1 VKVCTL
7 KKYVDHCWDSWT
19 LPQKR
24 TAEKLLKTLEGKIP
38 APLKQNLPGLL
49 EKNAPSAL
57 ENGEFMTDV
66 LATWIKKGFV
76 AGPFPNIPLV
86 DFRANPLMAA
96 VQKTKVRP
104 ILNLSAP
111 KGRSFNDAV
120 NEWDIENLTM
130 STPKL
135 FGESLIK
142 AGKGALFS
150 KTDIQDAYKLIPNP
164 VDEWKYYGFSWLG
177 QFFLDTT
184 TVFGSKVAPAS
195 FDTLP
200 ETIVNITCS
209 VKKIPKQ
216 WIHRQ
221 LDDVPIVS
229 PKGSGITE
237 TFTKAYAKI
246 CGELGVP
253 LADPCPNHEKAFG
266 ASTHG
271 IVLGIGFDS
280 ETLEWY
286 LAKPKADN
294 LQQCIDEFLT
304 KKVCSLLE
312 AQILHGKMSAVAQM
326 SNFLMGF
333 RFHLVGFLKK
343 FGVNEKEVR
352 LIPRELKDD
361 LWIWKK
367 VINTARTG
375 VPLGESYG
383 EPPLFPLNFVSDAAG
398 AAFEW
403 HQGKCRN
410 VSIPGDRRVASIGFL
425 GEEICMIGIIRW
437 PITLLTRD
445 KSRKG
450 TFMGSKSGTL
460 EMVGLLIPF
469 VTCPKFLRG
478 RHIVLGVDNV
488 SVVYAWSK
496 KYCKN
501 DPETSLLIRTLH
513 VIEAYL
519 HCKIYVTHVRRLS
532 TNIAAMADR
541 LSRRSTVTPEDR
553 AWFDKVPVF
562 HPWGSLGK
570 WLETPV
576 LNWNLPLLVLQDIK
590 ALCDQ

>member
-1 VKVCTL
+1 MG
-7 KKYVDHCWDSWT
+7 HCWNSWT

-24 TAEKLLKTLEGKIP
+24 TVEKLLKTLQGKTP
-38 APLKQNLPGLL
+38 APLKFDLPALV
-49 EKNAPSAL
+49 EKNAPSAV

-76 AGPFPNIPLV
+76 AGPFPTIPYA

-120 NEWDIENLTM
+120 NEWKIENLIM

-135 FGESLIK
+135 FGESLVK

-164 VDEWKYYGFSWLG
+164 VNEWKYYGFSWLG

-195 FDTLP
+195 FDPLP

-209 VKKIPKQ
+209 VKKIPKS

-237 TFTKAYAKI
+237 SFTKGYAKI
-246 CGELGVP
+246 CGDLGVP
-253 LADPCPNHEKAFG
+253 LAEPCPNHEKAFRPTTYG
-266 ASTHG
+266 V
-271 IVLGIGFDS
+271 VLGIGFDS
-280 ETLEWY
+280 EKLEWY
-286 LAKPKADN
+286 LTKDKADD
-294 LQQCIDEFLT
+294 LHQCIDEFLPR
-304 KKVCSLLE
+304 KACSLLE

-343 FGVNEKEVR
+343 FGANEKENC
-352 LIPRELKDD
+352 LIPNELKDD
-361 LWIWKK
+361 LWVWKK
-367 VINTARTG
+367 VINTARNG
-375 VPLGESYG
+375 IPLGETFG
-383 EPPLFPLNFVSDAAG
+383 EPPLFPLKFVSDAAG

-403 HQGKCRN
+403 HEGVCKN
-410 VSIPGDRRVASIGFL
+410 VTSPGDRGVASIGFQ
-425 GEEICMIGIIRW
+425 GEKIRVIGIIRW
-437 PITLLTRD
+437 PRFLLTRD

-450 TFMGSKSGTL
+450 MFMGSKSGTL

-469 VTCPKFLRG
+469 VTCPKILRG
-478 RHIVLGVDNV
+478 RHIVLGVDNI
-488 SVVYAWSK
+488 SVVYAWLK

-513 VIEAYL
+513 VIEAFL
-519 HCKIYVTHVRRLS
+519 HCKIYVTHVKRLS
-532 TNIAAMADR
+532 TKMAAMADC
-541 LSRRSTVTPEDR
+541 LSRQSTVTPEDS
-553 AWFDKVPVF
+553 AWLVKVPVH
-562 HPWGSLGK
+562 HPWGQLGE
-570 WLETPV
+570 WLEKPV
-576 LNWNLPLLVLQDIK
+576 LNWNLPLLILEDVK
-590 ALCDQ
+590 SLCGQ